1 MTASPVFGKVYMASQ
16 LTDAFARK
24 FYYLRLSITD
34 VCNFRCTY
42 CLPNGYKPGAVN
54 NNGFLSVDEVRRVTR
69 AFSALGTEKV
79 RLTGG
84 EPSLRRDFT
93 EIIAAVRENPAI
105 RQIAVTTNGYRLARD
120 VERWRDAGLTAINV
134 SVDSL
139 DARQFHAIT
148 GQDKFHQVMDG
159 IDAAFAAGFDKV
171 KVNTVLMRDVNHHQ
185 LDTFLAWIQPR
196 RIQLRFI
203 ELMETGEGSDLFR
216 RHHLSGMVL
225 RDELLRRGWIHQIRQ
240 RSDGPAQ
247 VFCHP
252 DYAGEI
258 GLIMPY
264 EKDFCA
270 TCNRLRV
277 SSVGKLHLCL
287 FGEGGVD
294 LRDLMAEDQ
303 QQAALEAP
311 QEAGHQVVEKAIV
324 KENRYAIRAQV
335 SAWIASDNVQ
345 VVLITGGTGFTDGDQ
360 APEALLPLF
369 DREVEGFGEVFRM
382 LSFEEIGTSTLQSR
396 AVAGVANRTLI
407 FAMPGST
414 KACRTAWDN
423 IIAPQLDART
433 RPCNFIPHLKK

>member
-1 MTASPVFGKVYMASQ
+1 MTTSPVFGKVYMGSQ

-42 CLPNGYKPGAVN
+42 CLTDGYKPGGVT
-54 NNGFLSVDEVRRVTR
+54 NNGFLTVDEIRRVTR
-69 AFSALGTEKV
+69 AFASLGTEKV

-93 EIIAAVRENPAI
+93 DIIAAVRENHAI

-120 VERWRDAGLTAINV
+120 AAAWRDAGLTALNV

-148 GQDKFHQVMDG
+148 GQDKFQQVMAG
-159 IDAAFAAGFDKV
+159 IDAAFDAGFEKV

-185 LDTFLAWIQPR
+185 LDTFLAWVQPR
-196 RIQLRFI
+196 PIQLRFI
-203 ELMETGEGSDLFR
+203 ELMETGEGSSLFR
-216 RHHLSGMVL
+216 KHHISGQVL

-287 FGEGGVD
+287 FGEGGVS
-294 LRDLMAEDQ
+294 LRDLLEDDTQ
-303 QQAALEAP
+303 QSALEERISAALLEKK
-311 QEAGHQVVEKAIV
+311 QTHFLHQ
-324 KENRYAIRAQV
+324 N
-335 SAWIASDNVQ
+335 NTG
-345 VVLITGGTGFTDGDQ
+345 ITQNLSYIGG
-360 APEALLPLF
+360 
-369 DREVEGFGEVFRM
+369 
-382 LSFEEIGTSTLQSR
+382 
-396 AVAGVANRTLI
+396 
-407 FAMPGST
+407 
-414 KACRTAWDN
+414 
-423 IIAPQLDART
+423 
-433 RPCNFIPHLKK
+433 

>member
-1 MTASPVFGKVYMASQ
+1 MTTSPVFGKVYMGSQ

-42 CLPNGYKPGAVN
+42 CLPDGYKPGRVT
-54 NNGFLSVDEVRRVTR
+54 NNGFLTVDEIRRVTR
-69 AFSALGTEKV
+69 AFASLGTEKV

-93 EIIAAVRENPAI
+93 DIIAAVRENDAI

-120 VERWRDAGLTAINV
+120 AAAWRDAGLTALNV

-148 GQDKFHQVMDG
+148 GQDKFQQVMAG
-159 IDAAFAAGFDKV
+159 IDAAFDAGFEKV

-196 RIQLRFI
+196 PIQLRFI
-203 ELMETGEGSDLFR
+203 ELMETGEGSSLFR
-216 RHHLSGMVL
+216 KHHISGQVL

-252 DYAGEI
+252 DYVGEI

-287 FGEGGVD
+287 FGEGGVS
-294 LRDLMAEDQ
+294 LRDLLEDDAQ
-303 QQAALEAP
+303 QPALEERISAALLEKK
-311 QEAGHQVVEKAIV
+311 QTHFLHQ
-324 KENRYAIRAQV
+324 N
-335 SAWIASDNVQ
+335 NTG
-345 VVLITGGTGFTDGDQ
+345 ITQNLSYIGG
-360 APEALLPLF
+360 
-369 DREVEGFGEVFRM
+369 
-382 LSFEEIGTSTLQSR
+382 
-396 AVAGVANRTLI
+396 
-407 FAMPGST
+407 
-414 KACRTAWDN
+414 
-423 IIAPQLDART
+423 
-433 RPCNFIPHLKK
+433 

>member
-1 MTASPVFGKVYMASQ
+1 MASQ

-42 CLPNGYKPGAVN
+42 CLPDGYKPGGVTN
-54 NNGFLSVDEVRRVTR
+54 KSFLTLDEIRRVTR

-93 EIIAAVRENPAI
+93 DIIAAVRENAAI
-105 RQIAVTTNGYRLARD
+105 RQLAVTTNGYRLARD
-120 VERWRDAGLTAINV
+120 VASWREAGLTAINV

-148 GQDKFHQVMDG
+148 GQDKFHQVMQG
-159 IDAAFAAGFDKV
+159 IDAAFDAGFEKV

-185 LDTFLAWIQPR
+185 LDTFLAWIQSRP
-196 RIQLRFI
+196 IQLRFI
-203 ELMETGEGSDLFR
+203 ELMETGEGSELFR
-216 RHHLSGMVL
+216 KHHLSGMVL
-225 RDELLRRGWIHQIRQ
+225 RDELLRRGWIQKLRG

-252 DYAGEI
+252 DYSGEI

-270 TCNRLRV
+270 SCNRLRV

-287 FGEGGVD
+287 FGDGGVS
-294 LRDLMAEDQ
+294 LRDLLAEDA
-303 QQAALEAP
+303 QQAALEA
-311 QEAGHQVVEKAIV
+311 
-324 KENRYAIRAQV
+324 R
-335 SAWIASDNVQ
+335 IA
-345 VVLITGGTGFTDGDQ
+345 
-360 APEALLPLF
+360 EALTHKKQTHFLHQ
-369 DREVEGFGEVFRM
+369 GNTGITQN
-382 LSFEEIGTSTLQSR
+382 LSYIG
-396 AVAGVANRTLI
+396 G
-407 FAMPGST
+407 
-414 KACRTAWDN
+414 
-423 IIAPQLDART
+423 
-433 RPCNFIPHLKK
+433 